1 MKKSNIILTG
11 LLVALWLTP
20 IIVWGYFKSGIAG
33 EYYTGFGDNITTISI
48 SNPNLKAEDIKINLD
63 PASRFPSQMDM
74 ANKASY
80 LYYKG
85 KRKYL
90 PTVNV
95 QSDML
100 LVGEA
105 IKASSSET
113 LTLHIRINGLQD
125 IVLNGVTIWQK

>member
-1 MKKSNIILTG
+1 MKKSNIILIG
-11 LLVALWLTP
+11 LLVSLWLTP

-33 EYYTGFGDNITTISI
+33 EYYTGFDDSITTII
-48 SNPNLKAEDIKINLD
+48 IANPNLKADDIALD
-63 PASRFPSQMDM
+63 LNPASQFPSKMDM

-90 PTVNV
+90 PVVNV
-95 QSDML
+95 QADML

-105 IKASSSET
+105 INVRAGEK

>member
-105 IKASSSET
+105 IKAPAGKK
-113 LTLHIRINGLQD
+113 LTLHIRINGLND
-125 IVLNGVTIWQK
+125 IVLNGVTIWQQ

>member
-33 EYYTGFGDNITTISI
+33 EYYTGFGDSITTII
-48 SNPNLKAEDIKINLD
+48 IANPNLKAEDIKINLD
-63 PASRFPSQMDM
+63 PASRFPSGMNM

-90 PTVNV
+90 PAVNV

-105 IKASSSET
+105 IKASAGKR
-113 LTLHIRINGLQD
+113 LTLHIRINGLNEV
-125 IVLNGVTIWQK
+125 VLNGVTIWQQ